1 MSKLIK
7 VTQEYLDEVR
17 KSFEEVLKSGKF
29 SDGKVTFTKTIGTV
43 NRKAKVFFT
52 PDAWRKMQALVSDF
66 DKEVAWHGIAHRG
79 EDDSKDEY
87 YITDILVYPQEVTGA
102 TVNTDQE
109 KYEMWLM
116 SHDDDVFN
124 NIRMQGHSHVN
135 MGVTPSGVDTS
146 LYDQIIEQL
155 DDEMFYI
162 FMIWNKKKDKTVRI
176 YDIKKNILFDTADV
190 TVETLPDSEDISN
203 IRNLSEDEV
212 KAVTDF
218 ITRYREKRATD
229 SFIKKAKGM
238 VKDKVYK
245 PTTVYNGGYGSYGYG
260 TTYGGNYQIGSGYG
274 GASQTSKDTK
284 PSTTTVKSSA
294 DKKKDGK
301 RKGRRKK
308 DKENKGYNNAWD
320 TQTSTLNGYPY
331 SDRWSDCD
339 INDSF
344 YARGY

>member
-7 VTQEYLDEVR
+7 VTQEYIDEVR
-17 KSFEEVLKSGKF
+17 KDFEEVLKSGKF

-52 PDAWRKMQALVSDF
+52 PDAWRKMQALISDF

-79 EDDSKDEY
+79 EDASKDEY

-146 LYDQIIEQL
+146 LYDRIIEQL
-155 DDEMFYI
+155 DNEMFYI

-176 YDIKKNILFDTADV
+176 YDIKKNILFDTTDV

-218 ITRYREKRATD
+218 ITRYREKRSTD
-229 SFIKKAKGM
+229 SFIKKAKDM

-260 TTYGGNYQIGSGYG
+260 TAYGGNYQSGSGYDG
-274 GASQTSKDTK
+274 VSQTNKDTK
-284 PSTTTVKSSA
+284 PSTTTVKSSE

-308 DKENKGYNNAWD
+308 DKGNRGNAWN
-320 TQTSTLNGYPY
+320 TQTHIFNGYPY
-331 SDRWSDCD
+331 SDKWNDCD

>member
-29 SDGKVTFTKTIGTV
+29 SDGKVTFTKTIGAV

-109 KYEMWLM
+109 KYEIWLM

-218 ITRYREKRATD
+218 ITRYREKRSVD
-229 SFIKKAKGM
+229 SFIKKAKDM

-245 PTTVYNGGYGSYGYG
+245 PTTVYNGGHGSYGYG
-260 TTYGGNYQIGSGYG
+260 AAYGGNYQSSSGYG
-274 GASQTSKDTK
+274 GAFQTSKDAK

-308 DKENKGYNNAWD
+308 DKENKEYNNAWD
-320 TQTSTLNGYPY
+320 TQTGT
-331 SDRWSDCD
+331 
-339 INDSF
+339 I